1 MQYKRRIIFF
11 FKIEHLNTNFFYGS
25 IKIKEPLFVK
35 TNVPLNVSKFMNV
48 VELFIGLKAGVENKV
63 EFSKTVI
70 FPVIDEVIVSKDIV
84 LLKKV
89 SIVFWGVFVIL
100 VGLIVDDVLVK
111 LL

>member
-1 MQYKRRIIFF
+1 M
-11 FKIEHLNTNFFYGS
+11 
-25 IKIKEPLFVK
+25 K

-48 VELFIGLKAGVENKV
+48 VELFIWLKVGVENKV
-63 EFSKTVI
+63 EFSKIVI

-100 VGLIVDDVLVK
+100 VGLIVDDALVK